1 MLKTDECHCTRGI
14 RSYCR
19 FRRHLDGRQSGQ
31 KLLFV
36 WDSDCKY
43 LTLKLNF
50 TQFVNQNVTILGR
63 RLFSPGLK
71 DVAWL
76 EDPQFNFF

>member
-1 MLKTDECHCTRGI
+1 MSVTAQEA
-14 RSYCR
+14 
-19 FRRHLDGRQSGQ
+19 LDLIAVFDAILMGRQSGQ

-50 TQFVNQNVTILGR
+50 TQFVNQNVQILGR